1 MAYVRSKYCD
11 VTSPNFC
18 SEMTADQR
26 SIAYCNEKRMLETGG
41 KHTAGF
47 GRYDYAL
54 RNYKDLYIG
63 GSRSNG
69 GYVRNTDKEKQYA
82 RSVVNQQISSLL
94 SKTKHKEE

>member
-11 VTSPNFC
+11 VTSPNFR

-26 SIAYCNEKRMLETGG
+26 SIAYHNEKRMLETGG

-54 RNYKDLYIG
+54 CQ
-63 GSRSNG
+63 S
-69 GYVRNTDKEKQYA
+69 
-82 RSVVNQQISSLL
+82 
-94 SKTKHKEE
+94 